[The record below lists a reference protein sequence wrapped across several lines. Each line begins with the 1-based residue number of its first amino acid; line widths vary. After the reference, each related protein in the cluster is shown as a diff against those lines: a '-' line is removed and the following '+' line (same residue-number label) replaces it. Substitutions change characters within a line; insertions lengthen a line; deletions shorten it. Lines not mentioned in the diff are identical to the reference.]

1 MERRR
6 KGVRKEGEGERVKGR
21 DRGMAVRIKG
31 REERVDSYSA
41 LRTIGEKGKLKS
53 AVEFIHLQRLQE
65 VLWY

>member
-6 KGVRKEGEGERVKGR
+6 KGMRKEGEGERVKGR

-41 LRTIGEKGKLKS
+41 LRTIGEKGKLN
-53 AVEFIHLQRLQE
+53 QQ
-65 VLWY
+65 